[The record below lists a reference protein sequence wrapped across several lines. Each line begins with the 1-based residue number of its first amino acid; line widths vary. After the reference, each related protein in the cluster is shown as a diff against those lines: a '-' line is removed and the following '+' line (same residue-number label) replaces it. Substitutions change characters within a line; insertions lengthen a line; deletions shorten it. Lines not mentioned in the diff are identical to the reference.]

1 MLKIYKIAH
10 DSKIYGPGNR
20 DVVWF
25 KGCSLH
31 CKNCINPELWSTKGA
46 ELFSADEAVNQLKS
60 KHLTLLGGEPLQ
72 QEDILPFIKAVKRK
86 RIGVILFTGYEQHE
100 LEGDKKKAAD
110 LCDVVIYGRYIDK
123 LKDDSLY
130 LRGSLNQ
137 SIVFNT
143 KKYKPK
149 EFEKPNSYEVNITND
164 LELHGR
170 TKEFINDLLELNR

>member
-10 DSKIYGPGNR
+10 NSKIYGPSNR
-20 DVVWF
+20 DVIWF

-31 CKNCINPELWSTKGA
+31 CKNCINPELWSFEGA
-46 ELFSADEAVNQLKS
+46 NLLSVEETIAQLES
-60 KHLTLLGGEPLQ
+60 KHVTLLGGEPLQ
-72 QEDILPFIKAVKRK
+72 QEDILLFIKGLKHK
-86 RIGVILFTGYEQHE
+86 KIGIILFTGYEENE
-100 LEGDKKKAAD
+100 LFGDVKKAAD

-143 KKYKPK
+143 RKYKPK
-149 EFEKPNSYEVNITND
+149 QFKKHNSYEVNIEGN

-170 TKEFINDLLELNR
+170 NKKLIDDLLELNR

>member
-10 DSKIYGPGNR
+10 DSKIYGPGIR
-20 DVVWF
+20 DVIWF

-31 CKNCINPELWSTKGA
+31 CKNCINQELWSTKGA
-46 ELFSADEAVNQLKS
+46 KLFSVDEAVNQLKS

-86 RIGVILFTGYEQHE
+86 RIGVILFTGYEQSE
-100 LEGDKKKAAD
+100 LSGDAKQAAD
-110 LCDVVIYGRYIDK
+110 LCDVVIYDRYIEK

-149 EFEKPNSYEVNITND
+149 EFEKPNSYEVSITND
-164 LELHGR
+164 LELRGR
-170 TKEFINDLLELNR
+170 TKELINDLLELNR

>member
-100 LEGDKKKAAD
+100 LEGDKKKVAD

-170 TKEFINDLLELNR
+170 TKEFINDLLELNS

>member
-10 DSKIYGPGNR
+10 DSKIYGPGSR
-20 DVVWF
+20 DVIWF

-31 CKNCINPELWSTKGA
+31 CKNCINPELWSSEGA
-46 ELFSADEAVNQLKS
+46 ELFSIDEAIANLKS

-72 QEDILPFIKAVKRK
+72 QEDILPFIKALKRK
-86 RIGVILFTGYEQHE
+86 KIGIVLFTGYEQSE
-100 LEGDKKKAAD
+100 LSGDMKQAAD
-110 LCDVVIYGRYIDK
+110 LCDVVIYGRYVDK
-123 LKDDSLY
+123 LRDDSLY

-137 SIVFNT
+137 LIVFNT

-149 EFEKPNSYEVNITND
+149 DFEKPNSYEVKIAND

-170 TKEFINDLLELNR
+170 TKDLINELLELNR

>member
-1 MLKIYKIAH
+1 MLNIYKIAH

-31 CKNCINPELWSTKGA
+31 CKNCINPELWSFDNADLMEIDDLIK
-46 ELFSADEAVNQLKS
+46 ELKAKEVTF
-60 KHLTLLGGEPLQ
+60 LGGEPLQ
-72 QEDILPFIKAVKRK
+72 QSDILPLIKKLK
-86 RIGVILFTGYEQHE
+86 KLKIGIILFTGYEKSE
-100 LEGDKKKAAD
+100 LAGDKKKAAD

-137 SIVFNT
+137 EIVFNS
-143 KKYKPK
+143 KRYNPDD
-149 EFEKPNSYEVNITND
+149 FIKPNSFELNLND
-164 LELHGR
+164 EMELHGR
-170 TKEFINDLLELNR
+170 NKELIKELLEMNS